1 MRDDEFLALQA
12 AKREKK
18 AAKKRKA
25 AGNDGAGALPAPAK
39 LAQPQPAWEDGE
51 WVDPPTQPAS
61 EDGEW
66 AAASSSNAT
75 PNRSTVDRT
84 SSSTGTDSGSGAITG
99 TLQDKELACID
110 CGQTFTFTAGE
121 QQWFLEKGYAGG
133 KTRCAT
139 CSAAKKARFGEKSGR
154 GTAAAER
161 AAKTTCYT
169 CGQSGHKTK
178 DCPSATCYVS
188 AARIEIY
195 ASSRAMGA
203 VV

>member
-133 KTRCAT
+133 KTRHYQLVGPMGLCYHRLSNIGRLGL
-139 CSAAKKARFGEKSGR
+139 CCLAAWPSHDS
-154 GTAAAER
+154 TR
-161 AAKTTCYT
+161 A
-169 CGQSGHKTK
+169 CGPQHFEPMVG
-178 DCPSATCYVS
+178 DL
-188 AARIEIY
+188 
-195 ASSRAMGA
+195 GA
-203 VV
+203 VEQLD